1 MDTPHLRSG
10 QQQAAA
16 YRGGRLAIAAVP
28 GSGKT
33 FTLEI
38 LISTL
43 IAEHGIPAHRIGVF
57 TYMRSSRA
65 NLMQRINQRLKDQG
79 MGIRFRDA
87 FTLHSLSLRILKE
100 FQHRLSRPSIQM
112 LEQYE
117 QDRLLQRLT
126 RSWLNYHPEQWE
138 PRLPVFED
146 PYTNRRIRNR
156 FMQSFSSM
164 CGSVIRTAKNYRIH
178 PEVLLPAEG
187 SFLSWVVPIYHLYQ
201 AELDRLERLDYDD
214 LGWKAVDLL
223 ESDKNL
229 LTHVQDWYDF
239 LLEDEAQDS
248 SPLQDELL
256 HLLSG
261 RTGNLVRVGDP
272 NQSIMGTF
280 TTAEPALF
288 RAFCQE
294 YGSVILEESSR
305 SAPRILTLANRY
317 VHWVI
322 HQHPQDKLRSALVPQ
337 SIQVASTGPKN
348 PPDTEVE
355 IDFHRVT
362 GSPDQEMNFV
372 TRLALKKMQQDPEQT
387 LVILVP
393 TNDLGIKALTSL
405 QQLVSQTKEIH
416 HPLKIIDY
424 LRGNPSQKR
433 VILPLWKST
442 HYLAH
447 PSSSQRL
454 RDLVESLGEWS
465 RIPTSE
471 ISSLLTWVGTIP
483 AERILDP
490 WQPIPYPGDEVTTG
504 LLKQVFEPMTFWLQS
519 VHLPWQDAL
528 GFLVQTLYRTPED
541 LFLGH
546 YILTQLERSLDPQAD
561 WQQVADEI
569 RILMDGKLNSLP
581 TEGSATA
588 IEPGSITVS
597 TTHRSKGLEW
607 DQVFITGM
615 SAYEY
620 PVLPQEHLM
629 GLQFLENTDLQAEAL
644 AELREA
650 ILRESMSGKGESG
663 SATEQAFFELAA
675 ERLRLLYVAITR
687 AKRKLVFTVATQDQ
701 FEREQKPSALF
712 NLLQSFQL
720 NEKADKANQRI

>member
-1 MDTPHLRSG
+1 MGTLHLRPG

-16 YRGGRLAIAAVP
+16 YQGGGLAIAAVP

-33 FTLEI
+33 FTLEV
-38 LISTL
+38 LISHL
-43 IAEHGIPAHRIGVF
+43 ITDQGIPAHRIGVF

-65 NLMQRINQRLKDQG
+65 NLIQRINQRLNNQG
-79 MGIRFRDA
+79 VLIRFRDA

-112 LEQYE
+112 LEHYQ

-126 RSWLNYHPEQWE
+126 RSWLNYHPEEWE

-146 PYTNRRIRNR
+146 PYTNRRIQNR
-156 FMQSFSSM
+156 FSQSFLSM

-178 PEVLLPAEG
+178 PEMLIPAEG
-187 SFLSWVVPIYHLYQ
+187 AFLRWVVPIYQLYQ
-201 AELDRLERLDYDD
+201 GELDRLERLDYDD

-223 ESDKNL
+223 ASDDAL
-229 LTHVQDWYDF
+229 LKQVQDWYDF

-248 SPLQDELL
+248 SPLQNELL
-256 HLLSG
+256 QLLSG

-288 RAFCQE
+288 RDFCQQYE
-294 YGSVILEESSR
+294 SVVLEESSR
-305 SAPRILTLANRY
+305 SAPRILALANQY
-317 VHWVI
+317 VNWVT
-322 HQHPQDKLRSALVPQ
+322 HQHPQDQLRTALVPQ
-337 SIQVASTGPKN
+337 FIQVASTGPEN
-348 PPDTEVE
+348 PPDSDVE
-355 IDFHRVT
+355 IEFYRVQ

-372 TRLALKKMQQDPEQT
+372 TRLALQKMQQDPEQT

-393 TNDLGIKALTSL
+393 TNELGLKALTSL
-405 QQLVSQTKEIH
+405 QYNLQHSLSYPH
-416 HPLKIIDY
+416 RSFKIIDY

-433 VILPLWKST
+433 VILPLWQSA
-442 HYLAH
+442 HYFAH

-454 RDLVESLGEWS
+454 KDLVEILGDWC
-465 RIPTSE
+465 RIPASE
-471 ISSLLTWVGTIP
+471 MPPILTWVGTIP
-483 AERILDP
+483 PERILDP
-490 WQPIPYPGDEVTTG
+490 WQPISYPSVGSTA
-504 LLKQVFEPMTFWLQS
+504 LKGVFEMITSGLKS

-528 GFLVQTLYRTPED
+528 GFLVQNLYRTPED
-541 LFLGH
+541 LWLGH
-546 YILTQLERSLDPQAD
+546 YVLMQLDRILDPQAD

-569 RILMDGKLNSLP
+569 RILMEGKLNSLP
-581 TEGSATA
+581 TEGSATT

-597 TTHRSKGLEW
+597 TTHRAKGLEW
-607 DQVFITGM
+607 DHVFITGM

-620 PVLPQEHLM
+620 PTLPQEHLM
-629 GLQFLENTDLQAEAL
+629 GLQFLNNTDLQAEAL
-644 AELREA
+644 AELRGY
-650 ILRESMSGKGESG
+650 ITGKRGSG
-663 SATEQAFFELAA
+663 SATEEAFFELAS

-712 NLLQSFQL
+712 DLLQFLQ
-720 NEKADKANQRI
+720 KAETKKIQGS